1 MKMNLPQFKEKL
13 KHLQGRQCDDLFYPN
28 SYDPVKTSVDSVFYG
43 PLTDTQCVNA
53 AVELIDLRSQYSN
66 AEYSYNEAVDQ
77 INFFGRTD
85 LGPNHWGKDR
95 DNAKAKIREL
105 QEKNSLATIGYQEQ
119 RHLNGWEIH
128 RMASSTSL

>member
-13 KHLQGRQCDDLFYPN
+13 KYLQGRQCDDLFYPN

-66 AEYSYNEAVDQ
+66 AEYSYNEALDQ

-85 LGPNHWGKDR
+85 LGPIGGRIGITQKQ
-95 DNAKAKIREL
+95 KYESFKK
-105 QEKNSLATIGYQEQ
+105 KNSLATIGYQEQ